1 MGDNLGNCFKY
12 LNTVKV
18 RCSAFG
24 IPNRTCISL
33 QTSCLLHRRPREQ
46 RADDAQMLCGGEW
59 DKTMSISIISMSLE
73 KIIKEKNHALLNC
86 LLQENTMTSASPGT
100 DFRQAPAVYFLLSEW
115 LMHHTT
121 LHSHYFSAQ
130 KRKKKKSDSGI
141 EHYHNNIPK

>member
-33 QTSCLLHRRPREQ
+33 QTSRLLHRRPREQ
-46 RADDAQMLCGGEW
+46 RADDAEMLCGGEW

-73 KIIKEKNHALLNC
+73 KIIKEKKSCPIKLFAL
-86 LLQENTMTSASPGT
+86 G
-100 DFRQAPAVYFLLSEW
+100 
-115 LMHHTT
+115 
-121 LHSHYFSAQ
+121 
-130 KRKKKKSDSGI
+130 K
-141 EHYHNNIPK
+141 HNDKCFPWY